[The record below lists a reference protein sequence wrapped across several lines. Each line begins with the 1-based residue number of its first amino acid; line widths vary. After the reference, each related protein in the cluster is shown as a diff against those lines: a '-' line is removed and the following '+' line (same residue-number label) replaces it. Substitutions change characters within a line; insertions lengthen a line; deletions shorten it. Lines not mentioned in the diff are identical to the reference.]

1 MGAPLRKRG
10 DGCPKKQ
17 PPWGSSRMLEKK
29 PEGVSLAETYHP
41 FWWGV
46 QEEHMARSGAWP
58 RVRAL
63 AWDRDRRAR
72 AVCHIC
78 GQPIDYFVKPSSTPD
93 SYEPDH
99 IVPVSKRPDLEL
111 DLNNIK
117 ASHRRCNRTRGDGI
131 RGTKD
136 LGVQSRDW

>member
-1 MGAPLRKRG
+1 
-10 DGCPKKQ
+10 
-17 PPWGSSRMLEKK
+17 MLEKY
-29 PEGVSLAETYHP
+29 PEGGVFGRNIPSLSV
-41 FWWGV
+41 GV